1 MRLNDIKTKKT
12 FLSRELDKKNF
23 LLLAMIGDKHIFKK
37 TFFEINKNVFN
48 DLWMFDLE
56 AVKFCKQL
64 LVELLSTNTVKDD
77 LQSHDIQQ
85 TLKITLA
92 YVQM

>member
-1 MRLNDIKTKKT
+1 M

-23 LLLAMIGDKHIFKK
+23 LLFAMIGDKHIFKK
-37 TFFEINKNVFN
+37 TFSEINKNVFN
-48 DLWMFDLE
+48 DLSMFDLE

-92 YVQM
+92 YVQT

>member
-1 MRLNDIKTKKT
+1 
-12 FLSRELDKKNF
+12 
-23 LLLAMIGDKHIFKK
+23 
-37 TFFEINKNVFN
+37 
-48 DLWMFDLE
+48 MFDLE

-92 YVQM
+92 YVQT

>member
-1 MRLNDIKTKKT
+1 MRLNYIKTKKM

-23 LLLAMIGDKHIFKK
+23 LLLAMIGDKHIFRK

-48 DLWMFDLE
+48 DLSMFDLE

-92 YVQM
+92 YVQT

>member
-1 MRLNDIKTKKT
+1 
-12 FLSRELDKKNF
+12 
-23 LLLAMIGDKHIFKK
+23 MIGDKHIFKK

-48 DLWMFDLE
+48 DLSMFDLE

-92 YVQM
+92 YVQT

>member
-1 MRLNDIKTKKT
+1 
-12 FLSRELDKKNF
+12 
-23 LLLAMIGDKHIFKK
+23 MIGDKHIFEK

-48 DLWMFDLE
+48 DIWMFDLE

-64 LVELLSTNTVKDD
+64 LVELLSTNAVKDD

-85 TLKITLA
+85 TLKITLV
-92 YVQM
+92 YVQT

>member
-1 MRLNDIKTKKT
+1 MVM
-12 FLSRELDKKNF
+12 FLGFREF
-23 LLLAMIGDKHIFKK
+23 LKK

-92 YVQM
+92 YVQT